1 MRKASNQPR
10 SATRHPSHVDSDA
23 EIECAGMPIIALV
36 FSTLGFW
43 VIYWFVRMG
52 GVDHVHAV
60 LSRRKAVGLPREA
73 EQTAPLRDRRSA

>member
-1 MRKASNQPR
+1 
-10 SATRHPSHVDSDA
+10 
-23 EIECAGMPIIALV
+23 MPIIALV